1 MKQIIKINQ
10 YALLTFGFF
19 GFLFWHFAVQML
31 TIRADGWYVG
41 QVNLYGDLVFHLGFI
56 NKFLETGKVLVS
68 SPIYAGAKPNYP
80 IFADWLTAQIARIT
94 GIDFALF
101 LITFIVGIVTIYIAK
116 KFILNFIKSE
126 KIVFLS
132 LLLFFFNGGFG
143 FIYFFQDMANSQK
156 PLFDFL
162 ISLPR
167 EYTDLKSLGYWWINS
182 YLAYFLPQRA
192 FLFAFP
198 ITLTILSLLY
208 IGQKKSKTLFFILAG
223 CLSGVL
229 PIVQAH
235 SLLLIFIVSAF
246 YFPVSVYLS
255 KNKNQTLKNW
265 LFFAALTTIISLPIL
280 SSISSQNNL
289 LGNIKFAPGWTS
301 QENIIWFW
309 FKNLGLF
316 GPILIVSLIWL
327 YLKKRILF
335 LLYLPFLIVF
345 ILCNIFTFQPW
356 NFDNSK
362 LLIYWYFVSTISVAY
377 FLYDKFLTEGI
388 YQKIA
393 GVAIIFILTFSAL
406 LDIFRTFTPSTF
418 YKIFSN
424 EDLQVAES
432 VKKLTKKDA
441 VFITAPI
448 HNHPISALS
457 GRSTVI
463 GFYGWVWSHDLA
475 YNQRAYDVGQIYEGS
490 KHADQLVSQYQINY
504 VTVGPPEREQLSI
517 NESYLSRFPTIHLG
531 NGWQIYDVSSVWSD
545 GNGQN

>member
-1 MKQIIKINQ
+1 MNKDIKIHRF
-10 YALLTFGFF
+10 ALLTFGIF
-19 GFLFWHFAVQML
+19 GFLFWHFSRQML
-31 TIRADGWYVG
+31 VVRADGWYVG

-56 NKFLETGKVLVS
+56 NKFLESGKVLVS
-68 SPIYAGAKPNYP
+68 SPIYSGTKPNYP

-101 LITFIVGIVTIYIAK
+101 SITSIVGLMTIYIARR
-116 KFILNFIKSE
+116 FILNFAKSE

-143 FIYFFQDMANSQK
+143 FIYFFQDLANSQK

-167 EYTDLKSLGYWWINS
+167 EYTDLKGLGYWWINS
-182 YLAYFLPQRA
+182 YLAYFLPQRT

-208 IGQKKSKTLFFILAG
+208 IGQKRSYTLFFILAG

-235 SLLLIFIVSAF
+235 SLLLIFILSAF
-246 YFPVSVYLS
+246 YFPASVYLS
-255 KNKNQTLKNW
+255 KNRNQTLKNW
-265 LFFAALTTIISLPIL
+265 LIFATLTTIISLPIL

-289 LGNIKFAPGWTS
+289 LGNIKFSPGWTS

-316 GPILIVSLIWL
+316 GPLLIASLLWL
-327 YLKKRILF
+327 FLKKRSLF

-345 ILCNIFTFQPW
+345 ILCNIFIFQPW

-362 LLIYWYFVSTISVAY
+362 LLIYWYFASTISVAY
-377 FLYDKFLTEGI
+377 FLYDNFFTEGI

-393 GVAIIFILTFSAL
+393 GSVIVIVVTFSAV

-424 EDLQVAES
+424 EDLQVSES
-432 VKKLTKKDA
+432 VKKLTEKDA
-441 VFITAPI
+441 VFITASI

-457 GRSTVI
+457 GRSTLV
-463 GFYGWVWSHDLA
+463 GFYGWAWSHGLA
-475 YNQRAYDVGQIYEGS
+475 YEQRAYDVGQIYKGS
-490 KHADQLVSQYQINY
+490 PQASQLVSQYHVSY
-504 VTVGPPEREQLSI
+504 VTVGPPERGQFSI
-517 NESYLSRFPTIHLG
+517 NESYLSKFPKIHLTG
-531 NGWQIYDVSSVWSD
+531 GWQIYDVSSVWANS
-545 GNGQN
+545 NGQN